1 MTDLE
6 PSSDWRTWSITV
18 PSPASE
24 QSVTSSPLQTSATL
38 YSIFQII
45 ATPFLKFFSIFLSF
59 FFFVH
64 FLPAPRF
71 FNPRLLFSASTLSLV
86 PRFLYPRFRAYH
98 LSDSCQRFRA
108 FHTAYTQIIHKLS
121 APHLAY
127 FCVFCTFTHLFS
139 PTIPLI
145 FFFFRL
151 LLSRFSTIQCLT
163 SDVRCFARFLFCSP
177 CSSVCSVYGRLYVLP
192 SSPLL
197 RFSKHGR
204 LAHAGGFAQ
213 LLRIKKDALPAS
225 RRTSSMIPY
234 FFSSDG
240 FSSA

>member
-38 YSIFQII
+38 YSIFRII

-59 FFFVH
+59 FFPVR
-64 FLPAPRF
+64 FLPASRF
-71 FNPRLLFSASTLSLV
+71 FNPRLLFSASILSLV
-86 PRFLYPRFRAYH
+86 SCFLYPRSRAYH
-98 LSDSCQRFRA
+98 LTDSCQRLRA
-108 FHTAYTQIIHKLS
+108 FHTAHTQIIHKLS
-121 APHLAY
+121 APCLAY
-127 FCVFCTFTHLFS
+127 FCIFCTFTHLFS
-139 PTIPLI
+139 PTTPLI
-145 FFFFRL
+145 FFYFHL
-151 LLSRFSTIQCLT
+151 LLSRFSTIQCLM

-177 CSSVCSVYGRLYVLP
+177 CSSIHSVYGGLYVLP
-192 SSPLL
+192 SSALP

-213 LLRIKKDALPAS
+213 LLRIKKDVLPAS
-225 RRTSSMIPY
+225 ERTSSICPV
-234 FFSSDG
+234 FSSDG

>member
-59 FFFVH
+59 FFSVR
-64 FLPAPRF
+64 FLPASRF
-71 FNPRLLFSASTLSLV
+71 FNPRLLFSASILSLV
-86 PRFLYPRFRAYH
+86 SRFLYPRFRAYH
-98 LSDSCQRFRA
+98 LSDSCQRHRA
-108 FHTAYTQIIHKLS
+108 FHTAHTQIIHKLS
-121 APHLAY
+121 APCLAY
-127 FCVFCTFTHLFS
+127 FCIFCTFTHLFS
-139 PTIPLI
+139 PTTPLI
-145 FFFFRL
+145 FFYFHL
-151 LLSRFSTIQCLT
+151 LLSRFSTIQCLM
-163 SDVRCFARFLFCSP
+163 SDVRCFVRFLFCSP
-177 CSSVCSVYGRLYVLP
+177 CSSARSVYGGLYVLP
-192 SSPLL
+192 SSALP

-213 LLRIKKDALPAS
+213 LLRIKKDVLPAS
-225 RRTSSMIPY
+225 ERTSSIFPV
-234 FFSSDG
+234 FSSDG

>member
-38 YSIFQII
+38 YSIFRII

-59 FFFVH
+59 FSFVR
-64 FLPAPRF
+64 FLPASRF
-71 FNPRLLFSASTLSLV
+71 FNPRLLFSASALSLV

-98 LSDSCQRFRA
+98 LIDSCQRFRA
-108 FHTAYTQIIHKLS
+108 FHTAHTQIIHKLS
-121 APHLAY
+121 APRIAY

-145 FFFFRL
+145 FFFFRF
-151 LLSRFSTIQCLT
+151 LLSRFSTIQCLM
-163 SDVRCFARFLFCSP
+163 SDVRCFARFLFCPPAPP
-177 CSSVCSVYGRLYVLP
+177 CAAFTAGCTFFRPHLCCGFQNTADWRMRAISRNSCASKKMPFPHREEHLP
-192 SSPLL
+192 
-197 RFSKHGR
+197 
-204 LAHAGGFAQ
+204 
-213 LLRIKKDALPAS
+213 
-225 RRTSSMIPY
+225 
-234 FFSSDG
+234 
-240 FSSA
+240 

>member
-38 YSIFQII
+38 YSIFRII

-71 FNPRLLFSASTLSLV
+71 FNPRLLFSASALSLV

-108 FHTAYTQIIHKLS
+108 FHTAHTQIIHKLS
-121 APHLAY
+121 APHLAC

-151 LLSRFSTIQCLT
+151 LLSCFSTIQCLT
-163 SDVRCFARFLFCSP
+163 SDVRCFACFLFCSP
-177 CSSVCSVYGRLYVLP
+177 APPCAAFPVGCTFFRP
-192 SSPLL
+192 HL
-197 RFSKHGR
+197 RRG
-204 LAHAGGFAQ
+204 LQNTA
-213 LLRIKKDALPAS
+213 D
-225 RRTSSMIPY
+225 
-234 FFSSDG
+234 
-240 FSSA
+240 

>member
-38 YSIFQII
+38 YSIFRII

-59 FFFVH
+59 FFFVCY
-64 FLPAPRF
+64 LPASRF
-71 FNPRLLFSASTLSLV
+71 FNPRLLFSASILSLFS
-86 PRFLYPRFRAYH
+86 RFLYPRYRAYH
-98 LSDSCQRFRA
+98 LSHSYQRLRA
-108 FHTAYTQIIHKLS
+108 FHSAYTQIIHKFS
-121 APHLAY
+121 APHLVY

-145 FFFFRL
+145 FFFFRF
-151 LLSRFSTIQCLT
+151 LLSRFSTIQCLM

-177 CSSVCSVYGRLYVLP
+177 CSSVRSVYDGLYVLP
-192 SSPLL
+192 SSAPP
-197 RFSKHGR
+197 RFAKHGR
-204 LAHAGGFAQ
+204 LAMRAVSRNFCTSKKMSSP
-213 LLRIKKDALPAS
+213 LRKEHLPPFS
-225 RRTSSMIPY
+225 

>member
-38 YSIFQII
+38 YSIFRII

-59 FFFVH
+59 FFSVR
-64 FLPAPRF
+64 FLPASRF
-71 FNPRLLFSASTLSLV
+71 FNPRLLFSASILSLV
-86 PRFLYPRFRAYH
+86 SRFLYPRSRAYH
-98 LSDSCQRFRA
+98 LTDSCQRLRA
-108 FHTAYTQIIHKLS
+108 FHAAHTQIIHKLS
-121 APHLAY
+121 APCLAY
-127 FCVFCTFTHLFS
+127 FCIFCTFTHLFS
-139 PTIPLI
+139 PTTPLI
-145 FFFFRL
+145 FFYFHL
-151 LLSRFSTIQCLT
+151 LLSRFSTIQCLM

-177 CSSVCSVYGRLYVLP
+177 CSSAHSVYGGLYVLP
-192 SSPLL
+192 SSALPQ
-197 RFSKHGR
+197 FSKHGR

-213 LLRIKKDALPAS
+213 LLRIKKDVLPAS
-225 RRTSSMIPY
+225 ERTSSIFPV
-234 FFSSDG
+234 FSSDG

>member
-38 YSIFQII
+38 YSIFRII

-59 FFFVH
+59 FFFIR
-64 FLPAPRF
+64 FLPASRF
-71 FNPRLLFSASTLSLV
+71 FNPHLLFSASILSLIS
-86 PRFLYPRFRAYH
+86 RFLYPRSRAYH
-98 LSDSCQRFRA
+98 LSDSCQRVRA
-108 FHTAYTQIIHKLS
+108 FHIAHTQIIHKLS

-127 FCVFCTFTHLFS
+127 FCIFCTFAHLFS
-139 PTIPLI
+139 PTTPLI
-145 FFFFRL
+145 FFYFHL
-151 LLSRFSTIQCLT
+151 SLSRFSTIQCLM
-163 SDVRCFARFLFCSP
+163 SDVRCFACFLFCSP
-177 CSSVCSVYGRLYVLP
+177 CSSVCSIYGRLYVLP
-192 SSPLL
+192 FSPLL

-213 LLRIKKDALPAS
+213 LLCIKKDALPAS
-225 RRTSSMIPY
+225 ERTSSIFPV
-234 FFSSDG
+234 FSSDG